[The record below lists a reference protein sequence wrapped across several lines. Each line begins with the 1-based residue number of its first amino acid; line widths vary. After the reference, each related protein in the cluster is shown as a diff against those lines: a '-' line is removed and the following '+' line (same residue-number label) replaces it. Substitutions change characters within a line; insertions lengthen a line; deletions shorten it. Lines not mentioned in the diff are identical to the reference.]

1 MRGFGAEVDRA
12 ICPSTVTG
20 RCCAVGCVP
29 IGASH
34 KRNSRSTWGFSSS
47 FTTCESEAKR
57 CWERSLSYSSQKT
70 LESNKSEHPL
80 YEELFRTVIL
90 CSNDVPVATQT
101 RLSFD
106 VILPLWGRRGPR

>member
-1 MRGFGAEVDRA
+1 MRGFGAEVGRA

-57 CWERSLSYSSQKT
+57 CWARSLSYSSQKT
-70 LESNKSEHPL
+70 LESNKSDHVFHRDHVGL
-80 YEELFRTVIL
+80 TACSGDSWRDTVQNIPMVL
-90 CSNDVPVATQT
+90 
-101 RLSFD
+101 
-106 VILPLWGRRGPR
+106 